1 MHLPKYLSCHLSP
14 PSWISPGR
22 PNARWQRVS
31 PVSIL
36 PSQLFN
42 HPHPLVNDILCAP
55 GQMHELQTIL
65 ISGQLHRVYKNLMPS
80 LRVFWMWAAQEHKD
94 AIYLVFENQRF
105 TFAQIFER
113 SVKAAAIFY
122 DVYNVR
128 KGEAHLTFACNAC

>member
-1 MHLPKYLSCHLSP
+1 MDQPWSPKRSLAEGKPRL
-14 PSWISPGR
+14 
-22 PNARWQRVS
+22 VS
-31 PVSIL
+31 LFPVL
-36 PSQLFN
+36 QPL
-42 HPHPLVNDILCAP
+42 HPLVNDILCAP

-113 SVKAAAIFY
+113 SVKAAAIFH

-128 KGEAHLTFACNAC
+128 KGEAHLTLHVLLADIESRR